1 MNKLR
6 ILIIDSH
13 KGGLT
18 PPQNLHWL
26 NALRIKD
33 HLTLNGHMVDFI
45 WSYKSVNYTI
55 KEDYD
60 LVIFNHASQYSFVDY
75 EWLRRSPRAKLFY
88 ITNEY
93 NLGEP
98 RILWMAVKEGRRYSV
113 IANHSA
119 KISKV
124 VTKYTDSWN
133 VVNINA
139 LIADNSSLA
148 QDLSSKSGCIYYGS
162 FRKGRIPSFVKYFN
176 CEEIIVSTHKKNR
189 QKFIDVGVSPQFI
202 DRVNWKV
209 GLKPYQSSLYIEDE
223 VTHTNYN
230 FPANRFYEAIN
241 DYVIPFFDDTCL
253 NTLNLSVYKDIIMHD
268 LFVVHNLEDLKYK
281 INTIEPTLDSE
292 YYQILEKCRSMAMSE
307 KSSVLDSITNLIVT
321 SV

>member
-1 MNKLR
+1 MR

-13 KGGLT
+13 KGGLA

-26 NALRIKD
+26 NASRIKD
-33 HLTLNGHMVDFI
+33 HLTSLGHSVDLV
-45 WSYKSVNYTI
+45 WSYKGVNDSI

-60 LVIFNHASQYSFVDY
+60 VVVFNHASQYSFVDY
-75 EWLRRSPRAKLFY
+75 EWLRRSPNAKLFY

-98 RILWMAVKEGRRYSV
+98 RILWMAVKDGRRYSV
-113 IANHSA
+113 IANHDS

-124 VTKYTDSWN
+124 VTKYTDSWD

-139 LIADNSSLA
+139 LIVDPRNEDI
-148 QDLSSKSGCIYYGS
+148 DLKSKSGCIYYGS

-176 CEEIIVSTHKKNR
+176 SEDIIVSTHKKNR

-202 DRVNWKV
+202 DRINWKV
-209 GLKPYQSSLYIEDE
+209 GLKPYKSSLYIEDE

-241 DYVIPFFDDTCL
+241 DYVVPLFDASCI
-253 NTLNLSVYKDIIMHD
+253 NTINLSLYKDIIVQD
-268 LFVVHNLEDLKYK
+268 LFVVHNNDELKLKMSAIGNTFDDPYYMVVKKCISAALE
-281 INTIEPTLDSE
+281 
-292 YYQILEKCRSMAMSE
+292 E
-307 KSSVLDSITNLIVT
+307 KSQVLNSITDIIVKRL
-321 SV
+321 